1 MFYAR
6 DASRRALREDA
17 QQLYRAADQTPRG

>member
-1 MFYAR
+1 MFYSR

-17 QQLYRAADQTPRG
+17 KKLYRAAEQTPRG

>member
-1 MFYAR
+1 MFYSR

-17 QQLYRAADQTPRG
+17 LTLYKAALARE